1 MPRLGSGS
9 IKPAGALIGKREEST
24 AMKKIGIVGGLA
36 WPSTADYYRLICSG
50 ANAHFRALGHPMPLP
65 TPPIVIESVNIA
77 ETRKLRGNPDG
88 TGWERFDTVFR
99 ETFRRL
105 QTAGCDFGIIAS
117 NTPHARL
124 DAIRQGLDLPIL
136 GIIEETAR
144 QTARIG
150 ATRALVLGTAV
161 TMRGDQYP
169 QHLRE
174 QGIEPNPRL
183 PEAQIE
189 AMQRLI
195 DNEFY
200 EGATEAGTRQL
211 LEVCRQH
218 VPAPANTAILLA
230 CTELPLAFPA
240 HAYDASF
247 EAAGFRFINTS
258 VVHARAALAEA
269 LRA

>member
-1 MPRLGSGS
+1 MPLLGPAR
-9 IKPAGALIGKREEST
+9 IKPSVGASGKREEGMT
-24 AMKKIGIVGGLA
+24 MKKIGIVGGLA

-50 ANAHFRALGHPMPLP
+50 ANAHFRALGHQPPLP
-65 TPPIVIESVNIA
+65 SPPIMIESLNQA
-77 ETRKLRGNPDG
+77 QTRKLRGMPDG
-88 TGWERFDTVFR
+88 TGWERFDSIFR
-99 ETFRRL
+99 DAFQRL
-105 QTAGCDFGIIAS
+105 QAAGCDFGIIAS

-124 DAIRQGLDLPIL
+124 HAIRRGLDLPIL
-136 GIIEETAR
+136 GIVEETAR
-144 QTARIG
+144 EARRLG
-150 ATRALVLGTAV
+150 TPRALVLGTSV
-161 TMRGDQYP
+161 TMHGDLYP

-174 QGIEPNPRL
+174 LGIEPIPRL

-200 EGATEAGTRQL
+200 EGATRAGTRQL

-218 VPAPANTAILLA
+218 APDPANTAILLA

-240 HAYDASF
+240 HCDDASF
-247 EAAGFRFINTS
+247 EAEGFRFVNTS

-269 LRA
+269 LQA